1 MSLIMKVLV
10 TGGAGAGG
18 LIMRIVFEHSGIV
31 LCLILEVVNN
41 LSAVSPSRKAFR
53 LERRLPCSLLG
64 PVLFLAF
71 CRFGSAKVRTVLS
84 ILPAA
89 FSRPIRLS
97 H

>member
-18 LIMRIVFEHSGIV
+18 LIIRIVFEHSGIV
-31 LCLILEVVNN
+31 LCLILED
-41 LSAVSPSRKAFR
+41 AVSPSRKAFR

-84 ILPAA
+84 ILPAV